1 MNNPENVQ
9 PPEQP
14 MDVNEGEIFGNQPD
28 WLDELVANH
37 NWEDIMEGNVIVEE
51 IHVQTIPNQKR
62 G

>member
-1 MNNPENVQ
+1 
-9 PPEQP
+9 

-37 NWEDIMEGNVIVEE
+37 NLEELTEGNIAVHS
-51 IHVQTIPNQKR
+51 IHVQTIQTIPNIKR